1 MHALFSSQIY
11 LLQIFKRQ
19 RVKVGE
25 LVSSNISESIHQLR
39 RFYLPVFLAAFFGK
53 KYDFGTFVGN
63 LQAVK
68 KKFKRVLRFCAKK
81 VILSFIQVLHHMSE
95 ISRVK
100 ISAIR
105 VV

>member
-1 MHALFSSQIY
+1 LENLSH
-11 LLQIFKRQ
+11 QIFLSRF
-19 RVKVGE
+19 
-25 LVSSNISESIHQLR
+25 ISFVDSTSLYFWLH
-39 RFYLPVFLAAFFGK
+39 FLAKSTISGPFG
-53 KYDFGTFVGN
+53 GN

-95 ISRVK
+95 ISGVK
-100 ISAIR
+100 ISAMR